1 MELKLSKDKAS
12 FPDYGKKKNREA
24 EKKLNFRSLF
34 QDKNELL

>member
-12 FPDYGKKKNREA
+12 FPDYGKKKKQA